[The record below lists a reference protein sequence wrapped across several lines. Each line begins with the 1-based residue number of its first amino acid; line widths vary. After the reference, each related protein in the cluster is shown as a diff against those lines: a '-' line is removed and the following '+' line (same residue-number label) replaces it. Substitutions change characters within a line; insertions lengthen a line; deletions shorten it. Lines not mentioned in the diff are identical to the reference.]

1 MRTQWDIVII
11 GAGPAGMSAALQATR
26 HGLSVLVLDRQA
38 EPGGQIF
45 RSAGSASADKR
56 KEIGADYARGEALVR
71 EFRQSPATFLGGA
84 NVWHLAPGRA
94 YVSHQGTSHVMQA
107 RQILIAT
114 FKDMDCFYYSS
125 AYNGS
130 YTPEVGDIF
139 FTGTST
145 TSNKSSCFE

>member
-26 HGLSVLVLDRQA
+26 HGLSALVLDRQA

-56 KEIGADYARGEALVR
+56 KQIGADYARGEALVR

-107 RQILIAT
+107 RQILIL
-114 FKDMDCFYYSS
+114 SL
-125 AYNGS
+125 
-130 YTPEVGDIF
+130 IHI
-139 FTGTST
+139 
-145 TSNKSSCFE
+145 